1 MRKKRDEGSGANE
14 APAARLSPADVQGV
28 EFRLA
33 FRGYNERDVDAFL
46 DRVTEDLGA
55 ILEENASLRAGGA
68 AIAAPASSDLEAAR
82 AEAELRVREAHEEA
96 ERIVREARDEA
107 AVATGARGDVR
118 SAVAPFVNREREF
131 LQRLGAL
138 VQEHA
143 EDIRGMVS
151 AFRSRTE
158 SPPERVVEI
167 EETEPPADEPTPS
180 VDVRTSAPG
189 PGEGRSERSLRDLF
203 WGED

>member
-1 MRKKRDEGSGANE
+1 
-14 APAARLSPADVQGV
+14 V
-28 EFRLA
+28 
-33 FRGYNERDVDAFL
+33 
-46 DRVTEDLGA
+46 
-55 ILEENASLRAGGA
+55 
-68 AIAAPASSDLEAAR
+68 AAPASTDLEAAR
-82 AEAELRVREAHEEA
+82 AEAERRVREAHEEA

-167 EETEPPADEPTPS
+167 EETEPPAHEPTPS
-180 VDVRTSAPG
+180 VDVRTSGPG
-189 PGEGRSERSLRDLF
+189 PEGRSERSLRDLF